1 MADVKNALLCDRVD
15 ARISASGALQSR
27 IVAGNLPLLHL

>member
-1 MADVKNALLCDRVD
+1 MHYFAIAVD